1 MYIMEIRISV
11 FTNLFKGDK
20 KMAENSKFSNFKKEY
35 NELLD
40 YVIKQVGTVVRDR
53 KNFDKDE
60 LLGMATVLTVKLT
73 SFMNST
79 MNLIEWEEESL
90 SKLLECEEKAY
101 TERSEIRK
109 YLAHLDTKLD
119 GIDEKLKAQE
129 ESNKKV
135 KKEEK

>member
-1 MYIMEIRISV
+1 MV
-11 FTNLFKGDK
+11 
-20 KMAENSKFSNFKKEY
+20 ENSKFSNFKKEY

-40 YVIKQVGTVVRDR
+40 YVIKQVGTVVRDH

-73 SFMNST
+73 GFMNST

-109 YLAHLDTKLD
+109 YLTHLDTKLD
-119 GIDEKLKAQE
+119 GIDEKLKA
-129 ESNKKV
+129 
-135 KKEEK
+135 

>member
-1 MYIMEIRISV
+1 
-11 FTNLFKGDK
+11 
-20 KMAENSKFSNFKKEY
+20 MAENSKFSNFKKEY

>member
-1 MYIMEIRISV
+1 MEIRISV